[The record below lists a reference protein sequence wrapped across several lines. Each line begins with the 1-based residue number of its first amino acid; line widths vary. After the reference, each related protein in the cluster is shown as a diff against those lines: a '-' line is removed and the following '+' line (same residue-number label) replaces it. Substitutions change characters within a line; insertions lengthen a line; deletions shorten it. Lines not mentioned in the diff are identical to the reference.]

1 MFSSLKII
9 ELASV
14 LAGPAVG
21 LFFAELGAQV
31 IKIENPTTQ
40 GDITRKWKI
49 PTEDQQ
55 TDISSYFSAFNWGKK
70 SVAINLQTTQ
80 GKGLLYKLVKQADI
94 VIANYKP
101 GDAEKLQM
109 DYQTLQQHNPALVY
123 AHITGY
129 GAHIPRSGFD
139 AIIQA
144 ESGFMFLN
152 GAIDGPPTKMPVA
165 LMDILAAHYLKE
177 ALLIALLL
185 RQSSSQGRYIE
196 VSLYQAAIAS
206 LANQASNWLVGQQ
219 EPQRMGSQHPNIA
232 PYGTLYQTRDNQTL
246 VLAVGTEHQF
256 RCLCQVLQH
265 PEWSNQPAFANNQSR
280 VIHRQALDQC
290 LQSQILNWDSQLLL
304 EALWQKGI
312 PVGRVHTVS
321 QALESPLAQ
330 PLLLHQNQ
338 ISGLRTNAFQISD
351 FPLLPLSP
359 PPHYGQ
365 HTHSTL
371 KNWLNMDDKKIDDY
385 SQQMIIETNPRF
397 AELGYQ

>member
-1 MFSSLKII
+1 MFGTLKII

-31 IKIENPTTQ
+31 IKIENPATQ
-40 GDITRKWKI
+40 GDVTRKWKL
-49 PTEDQQ
+49 PSEDQQ

-70 SVAINLQTTQ
+70 SVALDLQTAQ
-80 GKGLLYKLVKQADI
+80 GKALLYELVKQADI

-109 DYQTLQQHNPALVY
+109 DYHTLQQYNPVLIY

-129 GAHIPRSGFD
+129 GSHIQRSGFD

-152 GAIDGPPTKMPVA
+152 GSADGPPTKMPVA
-165 LMDILAAHYLKE
+165 LMDILAAHFLKE

-206 LANQASNWLVGQQ
+206 LANQASNWLVGKQ
-219 EPQRMGSQHPNIA
+219 EPQRIGSEHPNIA
-232 PYGTLYQTRDNQTL
+232 PYGTLYQTLDRQTL

-256 RCLCQVLQH
+256 RSLCQVLRH
-265 PEWSNQPAFANNQSR
+265 PEWSEDPLFSTNQAR
-280 VIHRQALDQC
+280 VIHRQALDLR
-290 LQSQILNWDSQLLL
+290 LQSQILNWDSPLLL

-321 QALESPLAQ
+321 QALASPLAQ
-330 PLLLHQNQ
+330 PLLLEQNQ
-338 ISGLRTNAFQISD
+338 ISGLRTNAFHISD

-371 KNWLNMDDKKIDDY
+371 KNWLHLDDKEIGDHC
-385 SQQMIIETNPRF
+385 QQMMIAKNPRF
-397 AELGYQ
+397 AESQNQ